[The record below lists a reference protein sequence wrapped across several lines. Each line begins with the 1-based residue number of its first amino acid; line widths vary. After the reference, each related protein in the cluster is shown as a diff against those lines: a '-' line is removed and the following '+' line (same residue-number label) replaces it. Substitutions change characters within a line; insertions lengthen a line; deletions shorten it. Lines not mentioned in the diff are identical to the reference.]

1 MTASAASPE
10 PRPGPQPNRP
20 AQASAAELFA
30 ELSQVH
36 ATLGERIT
44 ALETLTAD
52 ALPSKMEY
60 TSARLRLSQ
69 ASIDRRSLLNKT
81 LRLLEE
87 RSDPP
92 SAAAAA
98 KVRAADGELIAH
110 SVAHLAKW
118 TTEAVANDW
127 RGYCEASRA
136 MRDHMTRTFE
146 AEAAALSPVLQRGS

>member
-1 MTASAASPE
+1 MTAFAASPE
-10 PRPGPQPNRP
+10 SAPDPQPNRP
-20 AQASAAELFA
+20 QPSPAALYAELG
-30 ELSQVH
+30 QVH
-36 ATLGERIT
+36 AALRERIA
-44 ALETLTAD
+44 ALGALTGD
-52 ALPSKMEY
+52 SLPSKMEY

-69 ASIDRRSLLNKT
+69 ASIDRRSALNKA

-87 RSDPP
+87 RSDPA

-118 TTEAVANDW
+118 TTEAVAADW

-136 MRDHMTRTFE
+136 MRDHMLRTVE
-146 AEAAALSPVLQRGS
+146 AEAQILYGLLK

>member
-1 MTASAASPE
+1 MTFSAASPE
-10 PRPGPQPNRP
+10 LQPGAQPNRP
-20 AQASAAELFA
+20 AQASPAALYA

-36 ATLGERIT
+36 ATLGERIA
-44 ALETLTAD
+44 ALEALTAD

-69 ASIDRRSLLNKT
+69 ASIDRRSLLNKA

-87 RSDPP
+87 RADPQ

-98 KVRAADGELIAH
+98 KLRAADGELIAH
-110 SVAHLAKW
+110 SVAHLAQW
-118 TTEAVANDW
+118 TTEAVASDW
-127 RGYCEASRA
+127 RGYCESSRA

-146 AEAAALSPVLQRGS
+146 AEAAALAPVLK